1 MMLKIN
7 LKLENAKK
15 ILGYLYLLAKHKNES
30 KSKRKKLDLSL
41 HINLGQDKIFDFL
54 FPKS

>member
-1 MMLKIN
+1 MLKIN